1 MVLPIKLHL
10 YVGSSSL
17 VGRGVSF
24 FLLLNYTSERQPTSM
39 VQRYQVVLNM
49 LTRLI
54 RSMVILERCNHTK
67 CLTMVLLLNFYM
79 RIKEL
84 HQVAIKLLTYGL
96 LYLMTTRLQ
105 IQRDQHRQQ
114 QYHVKAQGKLPHIL
128 C

>member
-1 MVLPIKLHL
+1 MFNNGVASELLHE
-10 YVGSSSL
+10 
-17 VGRGVSF
+17 
-24 FLLLNYTSERQPTSM
+24 NQ
-39 VQRYQVVLNM
+39 
-49 LTRLI
+49 
-54 RSMVILERCNHTK
+54 
-67 CLTMVLLLNFYM
+67 
-79 RIKEL
+79 EL